1 MNEANERIEWSVRV
15 PIFRNTIILK
25 QLGFAIGIPFGILIL
40 ILILARA
47 YFALILMAALFLGT
61 YLLILAVWGGKYH
74 AGFEIDRS
82 GIRNFT
88 MKDHA
93 KKNLI
98 INSLA
103 VIGGLFSGKPAVA
116 GAGILAQSRQDVMIR
131 WRSIRKVKFF
141 PQRQTIMIK
150 GGFSENIALFC
161 NDDNYKNVESYILQM
176 LKGKEVIFITK
187 GKKPAVK
194 N

>member
-1 MNEANERIEWSVRV
+1 MNEADEKIEWSVKV

-25 QLGFAIGIPFGILIL
+25 QMGFAIGIPFGILIL
-40 ILILARA
+40 IMIIAKA
-47 YFALILMAALFLGT
+47 YYALILIAALFLGT
-61 YLLILAVWGGKYH
+61 YLLILALWGGKYH

-103 VIGGLFSGKPAVA
+103 VIGGLFSGKPTIA

-131 WRSIRKVKFF
+131 WRSIRKVKFY
-141 PQRQTIMIK
+141 PKSQTIMIK

-161 NDDNYKNVESYILQM
+161 NDDNYKNVESYILLM
-176 LKGKEVIFITK
+176 LKGKEVVFITK
-187 GKKPAVK
+187 GKNLAGEK
-194 N
+194 